1 MKLFTIHFSITNTG
15 NVTLTNVVASDP
27 NAVVT
32 CNGSP
37 YTLAPG
43 ASATCSATHT
53 VTAAD
58 MTAGSIVNTA
68 SVIGYD
74 PANQPVTDN
83 SNTVTVRL
91 NNLAPSLVC
100 PPSIN
105 TFTSPTT
112 CDILITGGL
121 AATYS
126 DPNDN
131 IVSLTWVMT
140 GATVAASPS
149 TGINNLTSYTFNA
162 GVTNVTYT
170 VTDAGGLS
178 ESCSFTVTV
187 VDNIPPTIDCV
198 DDQNRS
204 TDTDGPTYTV
214 TGTEFD
220 PVSMWENCTISSV
233 TNDFNGQSTLDGA
246 EFPMGVTTVVWT
258 VTDNSGLSGDMQLH
272 RYCS

>member
-1 MKLFTIHFSITNTG
+1 MSDDESVSANQAPEITITKAAIENSYSRVGEVIHYTLLITNTG

-32 CNGSP
+32 CNGAP
-37 YTLAPG
+37 YTLAPN
-43 ASATCSATHT
+43 ATATCSATHT

-68 SVIGYD
+68 SVEGYD
-74 PANQPVTDN
+74 PANQRVTDN

-178 ESCSFTVTV
+178 ASCSFTVTV
-187 VDNIPPTIDCV
+187 VDNIPPIIRCV
-198 DDQNRS
+198 ADQNRS
-204 TDTDGPTYTV
+204 TDLDGPVYT
-214 TGTEFD
+214 TIGTEFD
-220 PVSMWENCTISSV
+220 P
-233 TNDFNGQSTLDGA
+233 DFCLGELY
-246 EFPMGVTTVVWT
+246 
-258 VTDNSGLSGDMQLH
+258 NSINNKFI
-272 RYCS
+272 

>member
-1 MKLFTIHFSITNTG
+1 MMVPHIVNQTMKVYQPTRLLQLTSQRLQLRTAIHGQVKLFTIHSHITNTG

-32 CNGSP
+32 CNGAP

-43 ASATCSATHT
+43 ATATCTAIHT
-53 VTAAD
+53 VTDAD

-68 SVIGYD
+68 SVYGYD
-74 PANQPVTDN
+74 PANQRVTDN

-112 CDILITGGL
+112 CDILINEGL
-121 AATYS
+121 SATYS
-126 DPNDN
+126 DPNNN

-140 GATVAASPS
+140 GATCSSSPS

-162 GVTNVTYT
+162 GVTTVTYT

-178 ESCSFTVTV
+178 ASCSFTVTV
-187 VDNIPPTIDCV
+187 VDNIPPTITCV
-198 DDQNRS
+198 GNQNRS
-204 TDTDGPTYTV
+204 TDQIRTSLY
-214 TGTEFD
+214 
-220 PVSMWENCTISSV
+220 N
-233 TNDFNGQSTLDGA
+233 
-246 EFPMGVTTVVWT
+246 
-258 VTDNSGLSGDMQLH
+258 H
-272 RYCS
+272 RYRV